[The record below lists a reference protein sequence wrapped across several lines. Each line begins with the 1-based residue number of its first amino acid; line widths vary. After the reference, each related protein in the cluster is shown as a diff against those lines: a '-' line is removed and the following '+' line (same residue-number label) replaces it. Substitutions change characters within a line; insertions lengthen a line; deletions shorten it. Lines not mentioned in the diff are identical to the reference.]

1 VLRNIGDSLK
11 AAAPSR
17 EGAFARV
24 LDVRGH
30 LPVEVRFFSFDI
42 NRVDGVQ
49 AEPCGEGKSILVR
62 PLCKRRQDNRL
73 QKGETIKL
81 LSGCPV
87 RKKRKPKK
95 RELARLNFQGFQ
107 FSMAGIRSHHAVA
120 AISSCARMSPMKR
133 IRQHR

>member
-1 VLRNIGDSLK
+1 VLGNIRDSLK
-11 AAAPSR
+11 TAAPSR

-81 LSGCPV
+81 LSALVPV
-87 RKKRKPKK
+87 EKEKKTEGTRD
-95 RELARLNFQGFQ
+95 REVERTSDEKGFSI
-107 FSMAGIRSHHAVA
+107 FNGSNLIASLLRFHLVHV
-120 AISSCARMSPMKR
+120 C
-133 IRQHR
+133 HR